1 MARKRR
7 FILRGNTYPV
17 RATLHAMGAQWDPSG
32 KVWVV
37 CGANMHGAPYHH
49 EEPRYRAI
57 ERAIQE
63 GRLPGVRIEL
73 ED

>member
-1 MARKRR
+1 MSRKRR
-7 FILRGNTYPV
+7 YVLRGNTYPV
-17 RATLHAMGAQWDPSG
+17 RSILRAMGAQWDATG

-57 ERAIQE
+57 EQAIRE

-73 ED
+73 EN